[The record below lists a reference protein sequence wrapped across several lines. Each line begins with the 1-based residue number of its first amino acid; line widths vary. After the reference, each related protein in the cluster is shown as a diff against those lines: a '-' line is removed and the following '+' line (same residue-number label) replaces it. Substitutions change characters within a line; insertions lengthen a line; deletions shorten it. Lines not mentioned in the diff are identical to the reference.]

1 MNNNRRS
8 VLQNAKDLIIRA
20 QVLIDLA
27 MDEEQQCLDNL
38 PENLEG
44 GDRWNKMEDAIDAM
58 DDIRNAL
65 GEACE
70 CIDDVICA

>member
-1 MNNNRRS
+1 MNDKRR
-8 VLQNAKDLIIRA
+8 AKLRIALDLIRRA
-20 QVLIDLA
+20 EAVIDTVI
-27 MDEEQQCLDNL
+27 DEEQQCLDNL

-65 GEACE
+65 GEACK